1 MVVGAAVTGGAVVV
15 GAAMTGGA
23 GGAVVVGAAVTGGAV
38 TGGVVVVGAAVTGG
52 GVGSAAWPV
61 LSTPIGVNGNSGPTS
76 IVTAATDSSTTTVV
90 VVVVVLVVVAESAPS
105 TMTGVLGDA
114 SAALSARSTYVAER
128 SVLLAHAPST
138 PTTPAASVM
147 LPAVTHRRAREE
159 DVLLFMLV
167 TVPAPKSRTFTLPK
181 PALL

>member
-15 GAAMTGGA
+15 GAAVTGGA
-23 GGAVVVGAAVTGGAV
+23 VTGGAVVVGAAVTGGAV

-76 IVTAATDSSTTTVV
+76 IVTAATDSSTTT
-90 VVVVVLVVVAESAPS
+90 VVLVVVAESAPS

-167 TVPAPKSRTFTLPK
+167 TVPAPKSRTFTPPK

>member
-15 GAAMTGGA
+15 GAAMT

-90 VVVVVLVVVAESAPS
+90 LVVVLVVVAESAPS